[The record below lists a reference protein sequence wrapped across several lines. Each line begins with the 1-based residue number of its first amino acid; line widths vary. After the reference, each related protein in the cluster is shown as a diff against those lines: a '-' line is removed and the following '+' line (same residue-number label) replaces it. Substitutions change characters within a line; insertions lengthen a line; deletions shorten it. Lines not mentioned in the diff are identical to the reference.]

1 MRAGCVIVAA
11 GSGERFGGREAKQFH
26 ELGGVPILEWSR
38 RAFHSSPLVDEVV
51 VVLPPELANAP
62 PDWISALPVTLA
74 AGGATRRAS
83 VEAGLLALSPVAEL
97 VLVHDAVRPFVSE
110 ALIERVCEAAV
121 TGPSI
126 PVVPVSDTIKVT
138 GSDGDIIETPDRRHL
153 VRAQTPQGFPAVL
166 LRECHRD
173 AAERGFEATDDAV
186 LCEAAG
192 IAVRTVEGD
201 PFNLKI
207 TTRADFVYAEWLVEE
222 GIRSL

>member
-11 GSGERFGGREAKQFH
+11 GSGERFGGRGAKQFH

-51 VVLPPELANAP
+51 VVLPPELASAP

-74 AGGATRRAS
+74 AGGATRRTS
-83 VEAGLLALSPVAEL
+83 VQAGLLALSPAAEL
-97 VLVHDAVRPFVSE
+97 VLVHDAARPFVSE
-110 ALIERVCEAAV
+110 ALIERVCESAV
-121 TGPSI
+121 TGPTI

-138 GSDGDIIETPDRRHL
+138 GSEGDVIETLDRRHL
-153 VRAQTPQGFPAVL
+153 VRAQTPQGFPAAL
-166 LRECHRD
+166 LRECHGD
-173 AAERGFEATDDAV
+173 AAERGFEATDDAA

-192 IAVRTVEGD
+192 IAVRTIEGD

-207 TTRADFVYAEWLVEE
+207 TTRADFVYAEWLVGE